1 MLKWNDRGNELVGF
15 GLEFE
20 FDELQGRR
28 TQGGSYR
35 DDVGNQKTRV
45 NSSCYLFEWAN
56 FCKIASTSFRS
67 RKFGSIRNVCSN
79 MA

>member
-1 MLKWNDRGNELVGF
+1 VLKWNDRGDKLVGF

-45 NSSCYLFEWAN
+45 NN
-56 FCKIASTSFRS
+56 
-67 RKFGSIRNVCSN
+67 
-79 MA
+79 